1 MFSMCTRPFAILA
14 LLSPLTLR
22 PAAGFSFTEIAQE
35 GYKAVHDGLVA
46 SGVLPPEP
54 ATWEEVG
61 GAAPPEQAQ
70 ELQKQLQLQQ
80 MQQQQLQQQDLRQR
94 QLQQQLQRQ
103 EQQLQQ
109 EQLQSQRQHQFPQS
123 PLQSTMVGQAPQ
135 QLQQRQQQQQ
145 QQQVHMQQQWSG
157 QSRPLRARRKSLV
170 AMGTS
175 GAYQT
180 LAAPP
185 APAAAGVIQRPK
197 GWDQC
202 MHFAR
207 YVKSKQVTGPELV
220 RTWKG
225 TCEPAVQSG
234 RATERYRL
242 MCNSLGGA
250 VEPFASQVDYNVE
263 QLCDT
268 VLVLFHELTAA
279 DSAAR

>member
-1 MFSMCTRPFAILA
+1 MFSMCTRPLA
-14 LLSPLTLR
+14 ALVFLSPMTLKL
-22 PAAGFSFTEIAQE
+22 AAGFSFTDVAQE

-54 ATWEEVG
+54 PTWEEVG
-61 GAAPPEQAQ
+61 AVGNPGQAQ
-70 ELQKQLQLQQ
+70 ELQQQLQLQQ
-80 MQQQQLQQQDLRQR
+80 MQQQQLQQQDLQQR
-94 QLQQQLQRQ
+94 QLQLQLQRQ

-109 EQLQSQRQHQFPQS
+109 EQLQRQTQHQFQQS
-123 PLQSTMVGQAPQ
+123 PLQPMMVGQSPQ
-135 QLQQRQQQQQ
+135 QLQQRLQQQQQ
-145 QQQVHMQQQWSG
+145 MPTQKQWPG
-157 QSRPLRARRKSLV
+157 QFRPTRARRKSLV
-170 AMGTS
+170 AMASS
-175 GAYQT
+175 GDET
-180 LAAPP
+180 LAASP
-185 APAAAGVIQRPK
+185 APATAGAIQRPK

-234 RATERYRL
+234 RATERFRL

>member
-1 MFSMCTRPFAILA
+1 MFSICTRPLA
-14 LLSPLTLR
+14 TLAFFSPLTLKL
-22 PAAGFSFTEIAQE
+22 AAGFSFIEVAQE

-61 GAAPPEQAQ
+61 AVGNPEQAK
-70 ELQKQLQLQQ
+70 ELQQQLRLQQ
-80 MQQQQLQQQDLRQR
+80 MQQQQLQQQDLQQR
-94 QLQQQLQRQ
+94 QLQLQLQRQ

-109 EQLQSQRQHQFPQS
+109 EQLQRQTQHQFQQS
-123 PLQSTMVGQAPQ
+123 PLQPMMVEQAPQ
-135 QLQQRQQQQQ
+135 QLQQ
-145 QQQVHMQQQWSG
+145 QQQVQMQQRWPG
-157 QSRPLRARRKSLV
+157 QFRPSPSRRKSLV
-170 AMGTS
+170 AMRAS
-175 GAYQT
+175 GDGT
-180 LAAPP
+180 LAASP
-185 APAAAGVIQRPK
+185 APATAGVIQRPK